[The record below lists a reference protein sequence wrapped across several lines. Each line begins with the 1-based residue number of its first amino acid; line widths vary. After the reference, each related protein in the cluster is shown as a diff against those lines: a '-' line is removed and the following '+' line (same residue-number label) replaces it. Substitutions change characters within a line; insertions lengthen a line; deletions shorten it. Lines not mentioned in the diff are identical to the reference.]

1 MLEALVGI
9 SFLVCASIHLSGG
22 HRRTLLAETIGAPL
36 RSRHVERKALW
47 LGHAVLGDRGANAN
61 RCMPITGSAPSGPSI
76 DCAGLAQKLCAAGES
91 PSSTHSPP
99 PSSPSSPSS
108 RVRENKA
115 EATERSEVA
124 RALGCGAQVDRGMG
138 FHPPHLFRFSA
149 LQDLAVKRGAYPI
162 SQ

>member
-1 MLEALVGI
+1 MRGRLCLILRGRTDDKRRSWTYVRRSSAVG
-9 SFLVCASIHLSGG
+9 S
-22 HRRTLLAETIGAPL
+22 PL
-36 RSRHVERKALW
+36 HS
-47 LGHAVLGDRGANAN
+47 
-61 RCMPITGSAPSGPSI
+61 CMI
-76 DCAGLAQKLCAAGES
+76 
-91 PSSTHSPP
+91 
-99 PSSPSSPSS
+99 

-124 RALGCGAQVDRGMG
+124 GALGCGAQVDRGMG